1 MVEYLY
7 NTIMAVAGQDIT
19 IYALITDDDEQ
30 VITTG
35 CSLVLYSDEEELV
48 RVDGIYFPENLQWE
62 FTIPANATSGRDG
75 RYWYC
80 LRREGK
86 DLCFKQPIYLEY

>member
-7 NTIMAVAGQDIT
+7 NTIRAVSGEDIEVSAFITDPSDVPITQDCSLSFWDNEKELIEVQGNYLSDALGWSFIVPSDIT
-19 IYALITDDDEQ
+19 KGLK
-30 VITTG
+30 
-35 CSLVLYSDEEELV
+35 
-48 RVDGIYFPENLQWE
+48 
-62 FTIPANATSGRDG
+62 G

>member
-7 NTIMAVAGQDIT
+7 NTIVAVAGQDIT

-35 CSLVLYSDEEELV
+35 CSLVLYNDEEELV
-48 RVDGIYFPENLQWE
+48 SVDGIYLPENLQW
-62 FTIPANATSGRDG
+62 
-75 RYWYC
+75 
-80 LRREGK
+80 
-86 DLCFKQPIYLEY
+86 

>member
-35 CSLVLYSDEEELV
+35 CSLVLYNDEEELT
-48 RVDGIYFPENLQWE
+48 RVDGIYLPESLQWE

-75 RYWYC
+75 RYWYSVQHNN
-80 LRREGK
+80 K
-86 DLCFKQPIYLEY
+86 SLCFKQPIYLER

>member
-35 CSLVLYSDEEELV
+35 CSLVLYNDEEELV
-48 RVDGIYFPENLQWE
+48 SVDGIYLPESLQWE

-75 RYWYC
+75 RYWYSV
-80 LRREGK
+80 
-86 DLCFKQPIYLEY
+86 QHNN